1 MGIFDKLFKSN
12 SQNNIPKLQADTWA
26 GLYVILSFTEAANEP
41 PKPEDVEEV
50 LNSLFENEFDLR
62 NMDFKQ
68 IIQISNQIFGKTNNS
83 TEKWNAEWE
92 ALYTQLG
99 DFKNSET
106 YRVANNLARI
116 AFKLKML
123 EGMEN
128 IAENFV
134 YRLSNS
140 EKFFLMPKQDFMYV
154 LKDAAEDTGYN
165 DFAENN

>member
-1 MGIFDKLFKSN
+1 
-12 SQNNIPKLQADTWA
+12 
-26 GLYVILSFTEAANEP
+26 
-41 PKPEDVEEV
+41 
-50 LNSLFENEFDLR
+50 
-62 NMDFKQ
+62 
-68 IIQISNQIFGKTNNS
+68 
-83 TEKWNAEWE
+83 
-92 ALYTQLG
+92 
-99 DFKNSET
+99 
-106 YRVANNLARI
+106 
-116 AFKLKML
+116 ML